1 MGTLDDRRPDAR
13 REDLECTIHPFGTLP
28 DKIFVVVV
36 SEYNGKIMLSRH
48 KQRATWETQ
57 GGHIEPGETP
67 EAAARRELMEES
79 GAQEFE
85 LTPVCDYH
93 GYNSFGAANGAVFH
107 AKILK
112 TGAMPDSE
120 MAETCFFDEMPQNLT
135 YPKVTPRLFEEAF
148 RLPER

>member
-1 MGTLDDRRPDAR
+1 
-13 REDLECTIHPFGTLP
+13 
-28 DKIFVVVV
+28 
-36 SEYNGKIMLSRH
+36 
-48 KQRATWETQ
+48 
-57 GGHIEPGETP
+57 
-67 EAAARRELMEES
+67 MEES

-93 GYNSFGAANGAVFH
+93 GYNCFGAANGAVFH

-148 RLPER
+148 RLPRR